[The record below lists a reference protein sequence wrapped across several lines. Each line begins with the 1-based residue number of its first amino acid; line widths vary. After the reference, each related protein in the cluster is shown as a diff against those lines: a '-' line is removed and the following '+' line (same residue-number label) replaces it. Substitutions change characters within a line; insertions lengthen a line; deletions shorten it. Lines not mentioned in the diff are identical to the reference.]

1 MRKGSSSLPSTA
13 AGFAGFFFLLCAISV
28 VRPVRDQAGI
38 ARGVAAL
45 PRMFGLTFLAVLA
58 GALLLAW
65 LASRVPRARYVP
77 IAFRIFAAGLLITW
91 MALRAAAPWAQTALF
106 VWSSAWSL
114 FSVSL
119 FWGLLTDLYGR
130 GAAARLFGV
139 IAAGG
144 TAGTLAGPILV
155 QWLARPLGP
164 ANLIPISALLLE
176 LSVQSASALRRTV
189 AVPAAP
195 APPRSRIRDALGALL
210 RPSLLRALSG
220 YVLLF
225 TATATLF
232 YFEQARM
239 VARTTA
245 DDRERT
251 LLFARVDL
259 AVNATTLALQ
269 AFVTRPFLQRAG
281 LRVALS
287 VYRGG
292 DALAA
297 WLAQALPPGALFPA
311 ALALCALWLVNA
323 VWLSRG
329 AGAGLGSAQ

>member
-38 ARGVAAL
+38 A
-45 PRMFGLTFLAVLA
+45 
-58 GALLLAW
+58 
-65 LASRVPRARYVP
+65 
-77 IAFRIFAAGLLITW
+77 
-91 MALRAAAPWAQTALF
+91 
-106 VWSSAWSL
+106 
-114 FSVSL
+114 
-119 FWGLLTDLYGR
+119 
-130 GAAARLFGV
+130 
-139 IAAGG
+139 AGG
-144 TAGTLAGPILV
+144 TAGTLAGPSLV

-225 TATATLF
+225 TATATLL

-269 AFVTRPFLQRAG
+269 AF
-281 LRVALS
+281 
-287 VYRGG
+287 
-292 DALAA
+292 
-297 WLAQALPPGALFPA
+297 
-311 ALALCALWLVNA
+311 
-323 VWLSRG
+323 
-329 AGAGLGSAQ
+329 